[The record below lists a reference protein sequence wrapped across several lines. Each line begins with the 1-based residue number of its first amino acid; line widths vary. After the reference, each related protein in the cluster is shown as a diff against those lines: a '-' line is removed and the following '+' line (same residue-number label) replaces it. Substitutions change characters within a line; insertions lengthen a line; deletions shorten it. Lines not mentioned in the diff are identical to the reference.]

1 VRLASSAV
9 FWAVLVGAVLS
20 SLGTAPPS
28 AAALGSASA
37 TSAGAS
43 ARAATAA
50 QTATPLRFASQPVAT
65 NVALYLASDR
75 GYFQQEGI
83 DLEYLPFSDSSQM
96 IPALATDQ
104 VELAG
109 ISANPAMWNAAARG
123 ISLKLVLDKGSF
135 QPGHG
140 NEALVVRK
148 DVYEAGRGRRL
159 EDFRSLTLA
168 LTPPGLATTTA
179 CAISRA
185 FQQRG
190 IAMDELTIQ
199 PLPFPDM
206 VSAFANGAIESADM
220 AEPFLTRALQQGTV
234 VRVIGLDEL
243 YPSFTVSAV
252 GFSSRLYANRPV
264 ARGFVRAYIRAI
276 REYNAALARP
286 PGDAD
291 RAQIDEIIARRTGLD
306 AATVHE
312 MVAPGLDPNGL
323 PNRESQVYCYQFF
336 RDQGLI
342 PQPVSEAGMAALW
355 GTDLVEE
362 VLSEIGRLPTN

>member
-1 VRLASSAV
+1 VSAALLLFGLLTSLWTAPSTVAAPAGSSA
-9 FWAVLVGAVLS
+9 
-20 SLGTAPPS
+20 TIS
-28 AAALGSASA
+28 AGSASA
-37 TSAGAS
+37 LL
-43 ARAATAA
+43 AA
-50 QTATPLRFASQPVAT
+50 QTPTHLRFASQPVAT

-83 DLEYLPFSDSSQM
+83 DLDYVPFTDSSQM
-96 IPALATDQ
+96 IPSLATGQ

-109 ISANPAMWNAAARG
+109 ISANPATWNAVARG
-123 ISLKLVLDKGSF
+123 VSMKLVLDKGSF
-135 QPGHG
+135 LPGHG

-148 DVYEAGRGRRL
+148 DLYDAGRGRQL
-159 EDFRSLTLA
+159 EDFRGLTLA

-179 CAISRA
+179 CAMSRA

-190 IAMDELTIQ
+190 IAMDQLTIQ

-206 VSAFANGAIESADM
+206 VPAFANGALESGDM

-243 YPSFTVSAV
+243 YPNFTVSAV
-252 GFSSRLYANRPV
+252 GFSTSLYENRPV
-264 ARGFVRAYIRAI
+264 AKGFVRAYIRAI

-286 PGDAD
+286 SGDAD
-291 RAQIDEIIARRTGLD
+291 RVRIDELIARRTGIE
-306 AATVHE
+306 AATVQG
-312 MVAPGLDPNGL
+312 MVPPGLDPNGL
-323 PNRESQVYCYQFF
+323 PNRESQLYCYQFF

-355 GTDLVEE
+355 GTELVEE
-362 VLSEIGRLPTN
+362 VLSEIGRLPTS